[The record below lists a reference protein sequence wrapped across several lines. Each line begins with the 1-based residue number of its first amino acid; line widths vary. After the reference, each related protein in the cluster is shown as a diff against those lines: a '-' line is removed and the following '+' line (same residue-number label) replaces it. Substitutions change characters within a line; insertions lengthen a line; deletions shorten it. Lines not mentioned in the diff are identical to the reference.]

1 MVVGT
6 DIAELLMKDSSKQE
20 VSYRP
25 PSVTSNASND
35 PDLQDRNMQNF
46 DESVNTP
53 TLREEFVT
61 NKFREYLIHGSEKE
75 ALGKFIYKTFYYY

>member
-6 DIAELLMKDSSKQE
+6 DIAELLMKETRQD

-35 PDLQDRNMQNF
+35 AELHDRNIQNF
-46 DESVNTP
+46 DESINTS
-53 TLREEFVT
+53 TLKEEFVT
-61 NKFREYLIHGSEKE
+61 NKFREYLIHGSGKE
-75 ALGKFIYKTFYYY
+75 ALGNVLI

>member
-6 DIAELLMKDSSKQE
+6 DIAELLMKESKQE

-35 PDLQDRNMQNF
+35 ADLQDRNIPNF
-46 DESVNTP
+46 DESTTTP
-53 TLREEFVT
+53 AMKEEFVT
-61 NKFREYLIHGSEKE
+61 NKFREHLIHGSGKE
-75 ALGKFIYKTFYYY
+75 ALGNNN